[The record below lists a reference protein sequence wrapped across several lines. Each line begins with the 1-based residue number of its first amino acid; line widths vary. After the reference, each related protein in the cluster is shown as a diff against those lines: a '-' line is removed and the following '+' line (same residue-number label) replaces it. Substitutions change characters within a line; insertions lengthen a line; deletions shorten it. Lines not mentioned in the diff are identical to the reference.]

1 MSRKGDG
8 GHKGEGPHLYG
19 RAWAP
24 GSPHLGWE
32 GEMTVPS
39 QTRNRKGEGQ
49 PGRDLGS
56 LWDGMGWGGA
66 GGLRMGLERRALP
79 GPENQSDER

>member
-1 MSRKGDG
+1 MYRKGDG
-8 GHKGEGPHLYG
+8 GGHKREGPHLHG

-24 GSPHLGWE
+24 GSSRLGWE

-39 QTRNRKGEGQ
+39 HTQNRKGEGQ

-56 LWDGMGWGGA
+56 LWDGMGWGRRRFENGA
-66 GGLRMGLERRALP
+66 GEKGVAWSRKP
-79 GPENQSDER
+79 V